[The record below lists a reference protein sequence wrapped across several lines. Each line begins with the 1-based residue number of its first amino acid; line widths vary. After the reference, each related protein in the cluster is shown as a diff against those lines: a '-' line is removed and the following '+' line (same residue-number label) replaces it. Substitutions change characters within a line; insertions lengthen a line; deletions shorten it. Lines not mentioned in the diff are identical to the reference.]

1 MRQIIPFKKELLFK
15 TNVSEIT
22 SISLEHNVSI
32 KEEDLIS
39 GEFIITGDYKMT
51 DASINREKFSF
62 NLPFDIALDSRYD
75 TNSIIVDIDNFYY
88 EVINNE
94 ILMVNID
101 LFVDGKK
108 YEETKEDEEKMPEN
122 RFVPKERKNNIE
134 EPFIKP
140 ITLHNKEELDS
151 EELDLSINYMKNS
164 IPKIDEIELENDID
178 FNIFQE
184 IDNSDTYITY
194 HVYIVKEGDTIDSIM
209 ENYGVKKDSLTL
221 YNDIENIRVGTK
233 LIIPY
238 E

>member
-108 YEETKEDEEKMPEN
+108 YEETKEDEEKMPEI
-122 RFVPKERKNNIE
+122 RFVPNERKNNIE